1 MGLAGSNA
9 WLIFCGNKR
18 LCTDPTNLTTW
29 PEAKK
34 GEKTRKQTRKQCWSL
49 VTNNALGWTTMRL
62 SSLRG
67 VAFMGRLPYSRRSWM
82 RFPMWYRH
90 VLETEQ
96 NTQLHRW
103 SKQPRIQAKGKD
115 EIFVHCRTVYLRC
128 PDSFEEDLKRYYVAL
143 ILYNIAVCFHM
154 LSLIGERN
162 PCSFGDFSSKAFSIY
177 NMAFATKKLSL
188 FKDGVLLTVLFNNS
202 GQLLY
207 RQGRTFEATKRLGL
221 VQELISTLPMNSFAP
236 DDYDGMFLNSLMDSD
251 TASAAWR
258 RKAGRAKHNIAVP

>member
-9 WLIFCGNKR
+9 LLIFCGNKR

-90 VLETEQ
+90 VL
-96 NTQLHRW
+96 
-103 SKQPRIQAKGKD
+103 
-115 EIFVHCRTVYLRC
+115 
-128 PDSFEEDLKRYYVAL
+128 
-143 ILYNIAVCFHM
+143 LY
-154 LSLIGERN
+154 
-162 PCSFGDFSSKAFSIY
+162 SSKHAITS
-177 NMAFATKKLSL
+177 
-188 FKDGVLLTVLFNNS
+188 
-202 GQLLY
+202 
-207 RQGRTFEATKRLGL
+207 L
-221 VQELISTLPMNSFAP
+221 VQTTTNSSKGQGWDLRSLSNCLSALSRLIRGRPEALLRRF
-236 DDYDGMFLNSLMDSD
+236 DSLQYCCLFSY
-251 TASAAWR
+251 
-258 RKAGRAKHNIAVP
+258 AVADWWEKPLLLWWLLQQGF

>member
-1 MGLAGSNA
+1 MLEFGHEQCIRLNNHAVELFERGCFHGSA
-9 WLIFCGNKR
+9 AIFKEVLDAFSNVIPSRFGNGAH
-18 LCTDPTNLTTW
+18 CYTP
-29 PEAKK
+29 
-34 GEKTRKQTRKQCWSL
+34 
-49 VTNNALGWTTMRL
+49 
-62 SSLRG
+62 
-67 VAFMGRLPYSRRSWM
+67 
-82 RFPMWYRH
+82 
-90 VLETEQ
+90 Q

-251 TASAAWR
+251 TASAA
-258 RKAGRAKHNIAVP
+258 